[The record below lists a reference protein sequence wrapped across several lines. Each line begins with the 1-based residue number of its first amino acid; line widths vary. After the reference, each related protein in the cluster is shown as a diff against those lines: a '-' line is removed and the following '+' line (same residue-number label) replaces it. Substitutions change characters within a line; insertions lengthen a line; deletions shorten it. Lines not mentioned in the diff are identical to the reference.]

1 MPIPSSSSLDQTPK
15 ENKDSLSSPGSF
27 AASSSTS
34 DDAVVDIFA
43 ILTPKPGNVQR
54 ILEVCE
60 LVGQQSKDY
69 EPGCL
74 KYLVYVQ
81 KNAQESCDD
90 KIIYL
95 SQQFTNQAA
104 FDEHLD
110 SEPHTKVI
118 NEIAEQDLLINKIV
132 TDEVY
137 VQALGGFDRTME
149 SDRNIA
155 HSVLGMFSR
164 SRIPSAE
171 EGTTT
176 DVILTATETEAV
188 DMISVLHPRPAD
200 VHPEDTQESIIR
212 ACSHVAAYTSVEEPV
227 CEKYLVFRQCC
238 PSNDQ
243 QPSKVI
249 LIERYKDQK
258 VFDEHLDADI
268 VKEEMRD
275 CNENLL
281 VKPIDVKEA
290 YVDLV
295 WGFERE

>member
-1 MPIPSSSSLDQTPK
+1 M
-15 ENKDSLSSPGSF
+15 
-27 AASSSTS
+27 
-34 DDAVVDIFA
+34 
-43 ILTPKPGNVQR
+43 
-54 ILEVCE
+54 CE
-60 LVGQQSKDY
+60 LVGQHSKDH

-81 KNAQESCDD
+81 KNAQEGCDD
-90 KIIYL
+90 EKIIYL
-95 SQQFTNQAA
+95 SQQFTSQAA

-155 HSVLGMFSR
+155 HNVLGMFSR

-188 DMISVLHPRPAD
+188 DVISVLHPRSAD
-200 VHPEDTQESIIR
+200 VRPEDAQESIIR
-212 ACSHVAAYTSVEEPV
+212 ACSHVTVYTSVKEPG

-238 PSNDQ
+238 LPDDQ